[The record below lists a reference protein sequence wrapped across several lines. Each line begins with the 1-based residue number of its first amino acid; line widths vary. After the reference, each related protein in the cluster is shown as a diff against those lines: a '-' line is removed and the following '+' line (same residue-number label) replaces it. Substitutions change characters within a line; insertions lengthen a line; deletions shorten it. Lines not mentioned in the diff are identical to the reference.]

1 MSQASTRPIPSPR
14 VLPLASPR
22 TGSVEGHW
30 QVFRAA
36 LAFEKQR
43 EAHAK
48 RYSET
53 EFLPAAL
60 EVMETPPSPLARL
73 LLLAMCA
80 LVGIAVLWSI
90 FGKVD
95 VVAVGQGKI
104 IPEAQV
110 KVIQWGGTGGGSDGL
125 TGVVRAIHVV
135 EGQEVKAGQLLL
147 ELDPTMTGADAA
159 QATRGLMSA
168 ELDRARARAIGR
180 YLQNGRIN
188 SVAPQGTP
196 QDVASTQRQLI
207 RSTIAEYEAKAASL
221 REQRGEKRAELD
233 AAREERAKIEQ
244 TLPLLQQQVDA
255 RAELAEKGYGSKLLL
270 WQAQELLVERQK
282 NLSIQ
287 AANIARAQA
296 AISTIDM
303 QLAQAKQELTRGTL
317 TDLAKAQD
325 DASLRGEEIKKAT
338 QRTALTRIR
347 APVDGTVTQLSLHT
361 IGGVIQ
367 AAQPL
372 MVIVPKDA
380 RLIVEAQLQNKDIG
394 FVRQG
399 QQVHIKLEAFPF
411 TDYGMID
418 GTLTTLSADAVP
430 QEVNTQSQKSNSKA
444 AESGQAQGGLVYTA
458 RIALD
463 TKSITQLLQKAGCTP
478 NAPCLRKITPGMAA
492 TAEIKTGQRRIIKYL
507 LSPIAKTASEAGRER

>member
-1 MSQASTRPIPSPR
+1 MSGPANLLGTWSR
-14 VLPLASPR
+14 
-22 TGSVEGHW
+22 HW

-36 LAFEKQR
+36 LSFER
-43 EAHAK
+43 ERDVHAK

-60 EVMETPPSPLARL
+60 EVMETPPSPLGRV
-73 LLLAMCA
+73 LLLALCA
-80 LVGIAVLWSI
+80 FVVIAVLWSI
-90 FGKVD
+90 LGKVD

-135 EGQEVKAGQLLL
+135 EGQEVRKGQLLL
-147 ELDPTMTGADAA
+147 ELDPTMAGADAA

-168 ELDRARARAIGR
+168 ELDRARARAISG
-180 YLQNGRIN
+180 YLQNGRIRSN
-188 SVAPQGTP
+188 APKDTP
-196 QDVASTQRQLI
+196 SDVARTQNQLI
-207 RSTIAEYEAKAASL
+207 RSTIAEYEAKVATL
-221 REQRGEKRAELD
+221 REQRAEKSAEAN
-233 AAREERAKIEQ
+233 AAQEERAKIEQ

-270 WQAQELLVERQK
+270 WQAQEQLVERQK
-282 NLSIQ
+282 NLAIQ
-287 AANIARAQA
+287 AANIARSKA

-303 QLAQAKQELTRGTL
+303 QLAQARQELTRGTL

-325 DASLRGEEIKKAT
+325 DASLRTQEITKAT
-338 QRTALTRIR
+338 QRSALTRIS
-347 APVDGTVTQLSLHT
+347 APVDGTITQLSQHT
-361 IGGVIQ
+361 LGGVIQ

-380 RLIVEAQLQNKDIG
+380 KLIVEAQLQNKDIG

-399 QQVHIKLEAFPF
+399 QAVHVKLEAFPF
-411 TDYGMID
+411 TDYGIID
-418 GTLTTLSADAVP
+418 GTLEQISADAVA
-430 QEVNTQSQKSNSKA
+430 QEQSSSGKTSNSKA
-444 AESGQAQGGLVYTA
+444 AENGAMPGGLVYTA
-458 RIALD
+458 RIALSP
-463 TKSITQLLQKAGCTP
+463 KSITQLLGKAGCTST
-478 NAPCLRKITPGMAA
+478 APCLRKIIPGMAA
-492 TAEIKTGQRRIIKYL
+492 TAEIKTGERRIIRYL

>member
-1 MSQASTRPIPSPR
+1 MTTAANSM
-14 VLPLASPR
+14 
-22 TGSVEGHW
+22 GSLSRHW
-30 QVFRAA
+30 QVLRAA
-36 LAFEKQR
+36 LSFER
-43 EAHAK
+43 ERDAHAN
-48 RYSET
+48 RYSDT
-53 EFLPAAL
+53 DFLPAAL
-60 EVMETPPSPLARL
+60 EVMETPPSPMARAL
-73 LLLAMCA
+73 LLSMSG
-80 LVGIAVLWSI
+80 LVVVAVLWSI
-90 FGKVD
+90 IGKVD

-110 KVIQWGGTGGGSDGL
+110 KLIQWGGTGGGSDGL
-125 TGVVRAIHVV
+125 TGVVRAIHVT
-135 EGQEVKAGQLLL
+135 EGQEVEAGQLLL

-180 YLQNGRIN
+180 YLQSGRIG
-188 SVAPQGTP
+188 SGTPQGTP
-196 QDVASTQRQLI
+196 ADVASTQAQLI
-207 RSTIAEYEAKAASL
+207 RSTIAEYEARAASL
-221 REQRGEKRAELD
+221 REQRGEKRAELE

-287 AANIARAQA
+287 ATNIARAQA
-296 AISTIDM
+296 AIANIDM
-303 QLAQAKQELTRGTL
+303 QLAQARQELSRGTL

-347 APVDGTVTQLSLHT
+347 APVDGTITQLAVHT
-361 IGGVIQ
+361 VGGVIQ

-380 RLIVEAQLQNKDIG
+380 KLIVEAQLQNKDIG

-399 QQVHIKLEAFPF
+399 QAVHIKLEAFPF

-418 GTLTTLSADAVP
+418 GTLTTLSADAVS
-430 QEVNTQSQKSNSKA
+430 QEQNNQSQTSNSKA
-444 AESGQAQGGLVYTA
+444 AESGAQPGGLVYTA

-463 TKSITQLLQKAGCTP
+463 AKSITQLLQNAGCAA
-478 NAPCLRKITPGMAA
+478 NAPCLRKIVPGMAA
-492 TAEIKTGQRRIIKYL
+492 TAEIKTGQRRIIKYI